1 MAGRQP
7 DRNLA
12 ILVLSGDME
21 KGLAA
26 CNLALAGAAS
36 GGRVTLFFSFWGL
49 NLLKRPGRTAR
60 GALLSKLFGWI
71 NRDNADVQRLGRF
84 NMWGLGRLSMER
96 LMRRNGV
103 ASFRQSLSSAHGL
116 GVRVVACS
124 TTLELM
130 GLERSSLIEEVDEI
144 AGAMTFLEESADGR
158 ALCIS

>member
-1 MAGRQP
+1 MTGRQP

-49 NLLKRPGRTAR
+49 NLLKRPGQPVR
-60 GALLSKLFGWI
+60 GSRLTRLFGWI
-71 NRDNADVQRLGRF
+71 NRDNADNQRLGRYD
-84 NMWGLGRLSMER
+84 MGGLGRLVLGR
-96 LMRRNGV
+96 LMRRRGM
-103 ASFRQSLSSAHGL
+103 ATFRQSLCAAHGL

-130 GLERSSLIEEVDEI
+130 GLERASLIDEVDEV
-144 AGAMTFLEESADGR
+144 AGAMTFLDESTEGR

>member
-1 MAGRQP
+1 MAERQP
-7 DRNLA
+7 DKNLS

-49 NLLKRPGRTAR
+49 NLLKRPGSTAS
-60 GALLSKLFGWI
+60 GPLLTKLFALI
-71 NRDNADVQRLGRF
+71 NGDNAEVQRLGRF
-84 NMWGLGRLSMER
+84 NMWGLGRRLLGR
-96 LMRRNGV
+96 LMRRQGM

-130 GLERSSLIEEVDEI
+130 GLERSSLIDEVDEI
-144 AGAMTFLEESADGR
+144 AGAMTFLDESAEGR